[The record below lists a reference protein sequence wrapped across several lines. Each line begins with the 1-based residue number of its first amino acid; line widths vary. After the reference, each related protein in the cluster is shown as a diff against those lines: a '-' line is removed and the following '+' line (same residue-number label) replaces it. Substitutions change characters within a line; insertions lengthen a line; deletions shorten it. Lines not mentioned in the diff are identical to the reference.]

1 MKTDCPS
8 CSRKKSVSEGPY
20 HGRWYRKC
28 HGCGWIHSDEWAP
41 QLPRSPQ
48 ELLNLLGKGNHP
60 TGAIQEPTEAMLAWL
75 GRYGVTWAQFQRFGG
90 FAAEGRLVFRC
101 DSFDALRNAGDVSGP
116 KWLTRIK
123 EPFMGFDK
131 GFHWGWG
138 DADTIVITEDSMAAL
153 KAAIAGLQGF
163 PMLGTNSNRLVPAW
177 FAGKK
182 VRVLTDPDDA
192 GRLAGRRLL
201 FRLRGLDV
209 KVLNGKEP
217 KEYTFEELR
226 TLCT

>member
-8 CSRKKSVSEGPY
+8 CSRKKSVSEGAY

-28 HGCGWIHSDEWAP
+28 HGCGWIHSEEWAP

-48 ELLNLLGKGNHP
+48 EPTRAPGKGNHP
-60 TGAIQEPTEAMLAWL
+60 TGEVQGPTALMLAWL

-101 DSFDALRNAGDVSGP
+101 PAFDALRNTGDVSGP

-123 EPFMGFDK
+123 EPFV
-131 GFHWGWG
+131 GFHGPQWGWG
-138 DADTIVITEDSMAAL
+138 DSDTLVITEDSMAAL
-153 KAAIAGLQGF
+153 KAAISGLQGF

-192 GRLAGRRLL
+192 GRMSGQRLL
-201 FRLRGLDV
+201 FKFRGLDI
-209 KVLNGKEP
+209 KVLDGKEP

-226 TLCT
+226 SLCT

>member
-1 MKTDCPS
+1 
-8 CSRKKSVSEGPY
+8 
-20 HGRWYRKC
+20 
-28 HGCGWIHSDEWAP
+28 
-41 QLPRSPQ
+41 
-48 ELLNLLGKGNHP
+48 
-60 TGAIQEPTEAMLAWL
+60 MLAWL

-131 GFHWGWG
+131 GSHWGWG

-177 FAGKK
+177 FTGKK

-226 TLCT
+226 TLCM